1 MKTKLYLSFFS
12 LVIALIFA
20 TNSFSQ
26 IGWQEVTT
34 LPNVANI
41 NSIAVVDA
49 NVLWVCCDGGS
60 VFRSTDAGTTWSLR
74 NTGVP
79 AVNLYGI
86 AATDTSNC
94 WVGTTAG
101 AIYRTSNGGLNWAL
115 QVSVAG
121 SFING
126 IHMFD
131 LNNGVYTGDPSGNG
145 VPYQNRF
152 TTDGGTTWT
161 LATNSPIAN
170 NEFGVINAWD
180 WTDQNHFWIGSANTT
195 ASSTTCKIYYTTT
208 GFNGTWN
215 FATVTGVGTTQGLY
229 FQAIGMTDNNNGMA
243 GSNNGTVVKTT
254 DGGVNWTAVT
264 PPAALTTFAVINM
277 NALKNGSNLIRVVFN
292 STTSYFIYTT
302 TDYGTTWN
310 LETIPASA
318 STLGV
323 QHLQFLDANLGF
335 AGGGSGVVLKYVGV
349 VPVELTSFSANVNN
363 GNVVLNWTTA
373 TELNNQGFEV
383 ERKIADGQF
392 ITIGHVQGN
401 GTTTETKE
409 YSFTDAN
416 AQIGNYTY
424 RLKQVDFNGTFE
436 YSNEIFV
443 DVTAPLEFTLDQ
455 NYPNPF
461 NPTTTIN
468 FSIAEPSFVKLAVYN
483 LLGEE
488 VKVLK
493 NENMS
498 AGTFN
503 VSFDAASLPSGMYL
517 YKIETAKYSSVRKMM
532 LMK

>member
-1 MKTKLYLSFFS
+1 MFRYIYHS
-12 LVIALIFA
+12 LVLVAFLSTTI
-20 TNSFSQ
+20 FSQ
-26 IGWQEVTT
+26 IGWQEVTA

-41 NSIAVVDA
+41 NSISVVDPS
-49 NVLWVCCDGGS
+49 VIWVCCDGGS
-60 VFRSTDAGTTWSLR
+60 IFRSTDAGTTWSLK
-74 NTGVP
+74 NSGVP

-86 AATDTSNC
+86 SAIDTSNC

-101 AIYRTSNGGLNWAL
+101 AIYRTSNGGANWSL

-152 TTDGGTTWT
+152 TTNGGTAWT
-161 LATNSPIAN
+161 LASNSPIAN

-195 ASSTTCKIYYTTT
+195 SNSTTCKIYYTTT
-208 GFNGTWN
+208 GFNGTWSS
-215 FATVTGVGTTQGLY
+215 ATVTGTGTTQGLY
-229 FQAIGMTDNNNGMA
+229 FQAIGMTDNNNGLA
-243 GSNNGTVVKTT
+243 GSNNGTLVKTT
-254 DGGVNWTAVT
+254 DGGTSWSAIT
-264 PPAALTTFAVINM
+264 PPAGVTSFATINM
-277 NALKNGSNLIRVVFN
+277 NALKDGSNLVRVVLN
-292 STTSYFIYTT
+292 STTFGYKIYTT
-302 TDYGTTWN
+302 TNYGATWN
-310 LETIPASA
+310 EEIIPASA

-323 QHLQFLDANLGF
+323 QHIQFIDANLGF

-349 VPVELTSFSANVNN
+349 VPVELTSFSGNVNN
-363 GNVVLNWTTA
+363 GSVVLNWTTE

-383 ERKIADGQF
+383 QRRNTEGQF
-392 ITIGHVQGN
+392 VTIGSVQGN
-401 GTTTETKE
+401 GTTTERIQ
-409 YSFTDAN
+409 YSYTDAG
-416 AQIGNYTY
+416 IETGNYYY
-424 RLKQVDFNGTFE
+424 RLKQIDFGGAYE

-443 DVTAPLEFTLDQ
+443 DVIAPLAFALDQ

-461 NPTTTIN
+461 NPSTTIN
-468 FSIAEPSFVKLAVYN
+468 FSLAEPSFVKLAVYN

-493 NENMS
+493 NEYMN
-498 AGTFN
+498 AGAFN

-517 YKIETAKYSSVRKMM
+517 YKIETAQYSSVRKMM